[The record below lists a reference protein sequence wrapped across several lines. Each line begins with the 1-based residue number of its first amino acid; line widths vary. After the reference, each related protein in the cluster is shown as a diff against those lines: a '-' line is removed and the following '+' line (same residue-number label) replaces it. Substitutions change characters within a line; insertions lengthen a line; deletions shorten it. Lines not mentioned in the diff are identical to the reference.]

1 MSVKKKS
8 KHQLTLLEID
18 IMTTADAICM
28 RQAIPA
34 AEKSIVRK
42 AEKMARRLAD
52 AFMNQGFELDAKKWH
67 QRGDQWQ
74 AKL

>member
-1 MSVKKKS
+1 MAIKKKN
-8 KHQLTLLEID
+8 KQQLTLLEID

-42 AEKMARRLAD
+42 AEKMARRLAA
-52 AFMNQGFELDAKKWH
+52 AFLTQGFELDAKKWH
-67 QRGDQWQ
+67 QRGDEWQ
-74 AKL
+74 ARL